1 MNKALAVQA
10 SEPAAADKDWAGVD
24 RSIVNQAPL
33 LSLPTQLQVY
43 FVSTRTRNV
52 QVNPEWGMLLGQ
64 LWIH

>member
-33 LSLPTQLQVY
+33 LSL
-43 FVSTRTRNV
+43 
-52 QVNPEWGMLLGQ
+52 
-64 LWIH
+64 WI